1 MFWKKGSPDE
11 LSAFLFR
18 KTSYSAHLF
27 TGNLSARCIWKALHV
42 CLCKIYKAKQTNVL
56 IEPDLRWQKKRQVF
70 QIIVIESN
78 QFISYLFIMS
88 GVQILETFLALLWP
102 NENQV
107 AQQKFKL
114 FKTRPI
120 HLWK

>member
-1 MFWKKGSPDE
+1 
-11 LSAFLFR
+11 
-18 KTSYSAHLF
+18 
-27 TGNLSARCIWKALHV
+27 
-42 CLCKIYKAKQTNVL
+42 
-56 IEPDLRWQKKRQVF
+56 
-70 QIIVIESN
+70 
-78 QFISYLFIMS
+78 MS

-107 AQQKFKL
+107 TQQKFKL